1 MPLIEQRRHAI
12 GLADLLLYDS
22 LIEDGILLLQDGGL
36 LAAWKFRGPDLG
48 SATNGEMAALSG
60 RLGALLRLGGGWM
73 VQCDSVRA
81 PAPGYPEN
89 QEFPD
94 SVTKIID
101 DERRE
106 QFMSEGVHFDS
117 DYYLSLTYLPPVA
130 REEKIKGWMFEGIKD
145 LRGNAARIVDY
156 FKSRIASFED
166 VFKSLFAVT
175 RLSALRTKN
184 SVGNPVLH
192 DELLRYVHRCVSW
205 KDHPLR
211 LPEFPVYL
219 NDMLATEDF
228 VGGLTPRIGRKHL
241 RVVAI
246 DGFPKASVP
255 GILAALDT
263 LPIEYRWNTR
273 AILMDPEEA
282 RVFLDKVR
290 KKWRSKMR
298 GLKDQIM
305 QTQTGAVNLHAQ
317 DMSIDAEEAMSVAAA
332 GDVLFAQYTT
342 TVICGD
348 ADEASVEEAV
358 ALVAKTVQN
367 LGFSARIEDVNSVE
381 AWRGSLPGDGYRN
394 VRRVVLHTLN
404 LADLLPI
411 SAVWAGNKENPCPF
425 YPPKSPPL
433 LYAATTGSTP
443 FRFNLHCGDI
453 GHTFMIGPPGSGKS
467 TFLGFIVAQFF
478 RYPRAQVFAF
488 DKGYS
493 LLVLTRACGGEFYDL
508 GGETDGLSF
517 YPLADLADD
526 SDLAWANG
534 WIEKLCTLS
543 GLDVKPHHRNAVADA
558 MKLTQGSSRRTLTD
572 FLATVQDKEVR
583 SALEVFTLSGPL
595 GRLLDAEK
603 DGLRESRMMVFEMD
617 SLMKYGDGN
626 SKATVAVLLYLFRRI
641 QKKLDGRPTL
651 IVLDEAWVYLRDEL
665 FREYLRDWLKT
676 LRKLNAVVVLAT
688 QNLSDIFNS
697 GISDVVME
705 ACPTKILLAN
715 AEAANVQS
723 RRWYE
728 AVGLNDREIQIVQ
741 SAIPKRQYYVVSP
754 EGRRLI
760 SLGLGGVALAFVG
773 VNGPDD
779 RKKAEEVMRAHP
791 RTWQAEWLRQRGR
804 SDWADWW
811 REVEG
816 VLERRASA

>member
-1 MPLIEQRRHAI
+1 MPFIEQRRHAV

-22 LIEDGILLLQDGGL
+22 LVDDGVLLLQDGAL

-48 SATNGEMAALSG
+48 SATNGEMSALSG

-73 VQCDSVRA
+73 VQCDSIRGA
-81 PAPGYPEN
+81 APGYPEN
-89 QEFPD
+89 QKFPD

-101 DERRE
+101 DERRA
-106 QFMSEGVHFDS
+106 QFMAEGVHFDS
-117 DYYLSLTYLPPVA
+117 DYYLALTYLPPVV
-130 REEKIKGWMFEGIKD
+130 REEKIKGWMFEGMKD
-145 LRGNAARIVDY
+145 RRGNAARIVDY
-156 FKSRIASFED
+156 FNGRIAAFED

-175 RLSALRTKN
+175 RLQAVSTKDPEGS
-184 SVGNPVLH
+184 SVVYE
-192 DELLRYVHRCVSW
+192 ELLRYVHRCVSW
-205 KDHPLR
+205 NDHPMR

-219 NDMLATEDF
+219 NDLLATEDF
-228 VGGLTPRIGRKHL
+228 VAGLTPRIGRKHL
-241 RVVAI
+241 RVVAV

-282 RVFLDKVR
+282 RAFLDKVR

-298 GLKDQIM
+298 GLRDQIM

-317 DMSIDAEEAMSVAAA
+317 EMSLDAEEAMSVAAA
-332 GDVLFAQYTT
+332 GAVLFAQYTT

-348 ADEASVEEAV
+348 EEEARVQEAV

-367 LGFSARIEDVNSVE
+367 LGFSARIENVNSVE

-411 SAVWAGNKENPCPF
+411 SSVWAGNKENPCPF
-425 YPPKSPPL
+425 YPPGSPPL
-433 LYAATTGSTP
+433 LHAATTGSTP
-443 FRFNLHCGDI
+443 FRFNLHCGDV
-453 GHTFMIGPPGSGKS
+453 GHTFMVGPPGSGKS
-467 TFLGFIVAQFF
+467 TFLGFMVAQFF

-493 LLVLTRACGGEFYDL
+493 LLVLTRACGGEFYNL
-508 GGETDGLSF
+508 GGESDGLSF
-517 YPLADLADD
+517 YPLADLTDD

-534 WIEKLCTLS
+534 WIERLCALG
-543 GLDVKPHHRNAVADA
+543 GLDMKPHHRNAVADA
-558 MKLTQGSSRRTLTD
+558 MKLMQSATRRTMTD
-572 FLATVQDKEVR
+572 FLATVQEKEVR
-583 SALEVFTLSGPL
+583 SALEVYTLSGPL
-595 GRLLDAEK
+595 GRLLDAER
-603 DGLRESRMMVFEMD
+603 DGLRDSRMVVFEMEN
-617 SLMKYGDGN
+617 LMKYGEGN

-715 AEAANVQS
+715 SEAANIQS
-723 RRWYE
+723 RRMYE

-741 SAIPKRQYYVVSP
+741 SALPKRQYYVISP

-773 VNGPDD
+773 VNGSED
-779 RKKAEEVMRAHP
+779 RKRAEQVMQAYP
-791 RTWQAEWLRQRGR
+791 QTWQAEWLRSRGHR
-804 SDWADWW
+804 DWADWW
-811 REVEG
+811 REVDADM
-816 VLERRASA
+816 ERKVSA

>member
-22 LIEDGILLLQDGGL
+22 LIDDGVLLLQDGAL

-48 SATNGEMAALSG
+48 SATNAEMAALSG
-60 RLGALLRLGGGWM
+60 RFGALLRLGGGWM
-73 VQCDSVRA
+73 VQCDSIRGA
-81 PAPGYPEN
+81 APGYPER

-106 QFMSEGVHFDS
+106 QFMAEGVHFDS
-117 DYYLSLTYLPPVA
+117 DYYLALTYLPPVV
-130 REEKIKGWMFEGIKD
+130 REEKIKGWMFEGMKD
-145 LRGNAARIVDY
+145 QRGDAARIVDY
-156 FKSRIASFED
+156 FKARIGSFED
-166 VFKSLFAVT
+166 VFRSLFAVT
-175 RLSALRTKN
+175 RLKAVSAKDHA
-184 SVGNPVLH
+184 GNPAIY

-205 KDHPLR
+205 RDHPIR

-219 NDMLATEDF
+219 NDMLATQDF

-282 RVFLDKVR
+282 RAFLDKVR

-298 GLKDQIM
+298 GLRDQIM
-305 QTQTGAVNLHAQ
+305 QTQTGAINLHAQ
-317 DMSIDAEEAMSVAAA
+317 AMSIDAEEAMSVAAA

-342 TVICGD
+342 TVICSD
-348 ADEASVEEAV
+348 EDEARVEEAI

-367 LGFSARIEDVNSVE
+367 LGFSARIEDVNAVE

-411 SAVWAGNKENPCPF
+411 SSVWAGNRENPCPF
-425 YPPKSPPL
+425 YPPGSPPL

-443 FRFNLHCGDI
+443 FRFNVHCGDV
-453 GHTFMIGPPGSGKS
+453 GHSFMVGPPGSGKS
-467 TFLGFIVAQFF
+467 TFLGFVVAQFF
-478 RYPRAQVFAF
+478 RYPHAQVFAF

-493 LLVLTRACGGEFYDL
+493 LYVLTRACGGEFYDL
-508 GGETDGLSF
+508 GGDTDNLSF

-534 WIEKLCTLS
+534 WIEKLCALG
-543 GLDVKPHHRNAVADA
+543 GLELKPHHRNAVADA
-558 MKLTQGSSRRTLTD
+558 MKLMQGSPRRTLTD
-572 FLATVQDKEVR
+572 FLATVQEKDVR
-583 SALEVFTLSGPL
+583 SALEVYTLSGPL

-603 DGLRESRMMVFEMD
+603 DGLRDSRLMAFEMEN
-617 SLMKYGDGN
+617 LMKYGDGN
-626 SKATVAVLLYLFRRI
+626 NKATVAVLLYLFRRI

-723 RRWYE
+723 RRMYE

-741 SAIPKRQYYVVSP
+741 GALPKRQYYVISP

-760 SLGLGGVALAFVG
+760 SLGLGGVALAFAG
-773 VNGPDD
+773 VNSPED
-779 RKKAEEVMRAHP
+779 RKRAEEFMRAYP
-791 RTWQAEWLRQRGR
+791 ETWQAEWLRHRGHP
-804 SDWADWW
+804 DWADWW

-816 VLERRASA
+816 PIGRRVSA

>member
-1 MPLIEQRRHAI
+1 
-12 GLADLLLYDS
+12 
-22 LIEDGILLLQDGGL
+22 
-36 LAAWKFRGPDLG
+36 
-48 SATNGEMAALSG
+48 
-60 RLGALLRLGGGWM
+60 
-73 VQCDSVRA
+73 
-81 PAPGYPEN
+81 
-89 QEFPD
+89 
-94 SVTKIID
+94 
-101 DERRE
+101 
-106 QFMSEGVHFDS
+106 
-117 DYYLSLTYLPPVA
+117 
-130 REEKIKGWMFEGIKD
+130 
-145 LRGNAARIVDY
+145 
-156 FKSRIASFED
+156 
-166 VFKSLFAVT
+166 
-175 RLSALRTKN
+175 
-184 SVGNPVLH
+184 
-192 DELLRYVHRCVSW
+192 
-205 KDHPLR
+205 
-211 LPEFPVYL
+211 
-219 NDMLATEDF
+219 
-228 VGGLTPRIGRKHL
+228 
-241 RVVAI
+241 
-246 DGFPKASVP
+246 
-255 GILAALDT
+255 
-263 LPIEYRWNTR
+263 
-273 AILMDPEEA
+273 
-282 RVFLDKVR
+282 
-290 KKWRSKMR
+290 
-298 GLKDQIM
+298 
-305 QTQTGAVNLHAQ
+305 
-317 DMSIDAEEAMSVAAA
+317 MSVAAA

-342 TVICGD
+342 AVICGD
-348 ADEASVEEAV
+348 EDEPSVEEAV

-367 LGFSARIEDVNSVE
+367 LGFAARIEDVNSVE

-453 GHTFMIGPPGSGKS
+453 GHTLMVGPPGSGKS

-493 LLVLTRACGGEFYDL
+493 LAVLTRACGGEFYDL

-526 SDLAWANG
+526 SDLSWANS

-543 GLDVKPHHRNAVADA
+543 GLDMKPHHRNAVADA
-558 MKLTQGSSRRTLTD
+558 MKLTQGSPRRTLTD

-583 SALEVFTLSGPL
+583 SALEVYTLSGPL
-595 GRLLDAEK
+595 GRLLDADK
-603 DGLRESRMMVFEMD
+603 DGLRDGRMMVFEMD
-617 SLMKYGDGN
+617 QLMKYGDGN

-723 RRWYE
+723 RRLYE

-741 SAIPKRQYYVVSP
+741 GAIPKRQYYVVSP

-773 VNGPDD
+773 VNSPDE
-779 RKKAEEVMRAHP
+779 RKKVAEVMRTYP
-791 RTWQAEWLRQRGR
+791 RAWQAEWLHQRGL

-816 VLERRASA
+816 VHERRVSA

>member
-1 MPLIEQRRHAI
+1 MPFVEQRRHAI

-22 LIEDGILLLQDGGL
+22 LIEDGVLLQHDGGL

-48 SATNGEMAALSG
+48 SATHGEMAALSG

-73 VQCDSVRA
+73 VQCDSVRS

-94 SVTKIID
+94 SITKIID

-106 QFMSEGVHFDS
+106 QFMSEGVHFES
-117 DYYLSLTYLPPVA
+117 DYYLALTYLPPIA
-130 REEKIKGWMFEGIKD
+130 REEKIKGWMFEGMKD
-145 LRGNAARIVDY
+145 QRGSAARIVDY

-175 RLSALRTKN
+175 RLRAVRTKDNAGN
-184 SVGNPVLH
+184 SVVH

-205 KDHPLR
+205 TDHPIR

-219 NDMLATEDF
+219 NDMLATKDF

-282 RVFLDKVR
+282 RSFLDKVR

-317 DMSIDAEEAMSVAAA
+317 EMSIDAEEAMSVAAA

-342 TVICGD
+342 TVICGNE
-348 ADEASVEEAV
+348 DEPSVEEAV

-425 YPPKSPPL
+425 
-433 LYAATTGSTP
+433 
-443 FRFNLHCGDI
+443 
-453 GHTFMIGPPGSGKS
+453 
-467 TFLGFIVAQFF
+467 
-478 RYPRAQVFAF
+478 
-488 DKGYS
+488 
-493 LLVLTRACGGEFYDL
+493 
-508 GGETDGLSF
+508 
-517 YPLADLADD
+517 
-526 SDLAWANG
+526 
-534 WIEKLCTLS
+534 
-543 GLDVKPHHRNAVADA
+543 
-558 MKLTQGSSRRTLTD
+558 
-572 FLATVQDKEVR
+572 
-583 SALEVFTLSGPL
+583 
-595 GRLLDAEK
+595 
-603 DGLRESRMMVFEMD
+603 
-617 SLMKYGDGN
+617 
-626 SKATVAVLLYLFRRI
+626 
-641 QKKLDGRPTL
+641 
-651 IVLDEAWVYLRDEL
+651 
-665 FREYLRDWLKT
+665 
-676 LRKLNAVVVLAT
+676 
-688 QNLSDIFNS
+688 
-697 GISDVVME
+697 
-705 ACPTKILLAN
+705 
-715 AEAANVQS
+715 
-723 RRWYE
+723 
-728 AVGLNDREIQIVQ
+728 
-741 SAIPKRQYYVVSP
+741 
-754 EGRRLI
+754 
-760 SLGLGGVALAFVG
+760 
-773 VNGPDD
+773 
-779 RKKAEEVMRAHP
+779 
-791 RTWQAEWLRQRGR
+791 
-804 SDWADWW
+804 
-811 REVEG
+811 
-816 VLERRASA
+816 

>member
-1 MPLIEQRRHAI
+1 MPLLEQRRHAI

-22 LIEDGILLLQDGGL
+22 LIEDGILLQQDGGL

-48 SATNGEMAALSG
+48 SATNGEMATLSG

-73 VQCDSVRA
+73 VQCDSVRS
-81 PAPGYPEN
+81 PAPGYPEH

-94 SVTKIID
+94 SVTRIID

-106 QFMSEGVHFDS
+106 QFMSEGVHFES
-117 DYYLSLTYLPPVA
+117 DYYLSLTYLPPIA
-130 REEKIKGWMFEGIKD
+130 REEKIKGWMFEGMKNQ
-145 LRGNAARIVDY
+145 RGIAASIVAY
-156 FKSRIASFED
+156 FKSRIARFED

-175 RLSALRTKN
+175 RLRAVGTK
-184 SVGNPVLH
+184 SDADNPIVH

-205 KDHPLR
+205 KDHAIR

-219 NDMLATEDF
+219 NDVLATEDF
-228 VGGLTPRIGRKHL
+228 VGGLTPRIGRRHL

-282 RVFLDKVR
+282 RSLLDKVR

-317 DMSIDAEEAMSVAAA
+317 EMSVDAEEAMSVAAA

-342 TVICGD
+342 TVICSD
-348 ADEASVEEAV
+348 EDEASVEEAV

-425 YPPKSPPL
+425 YAPKSPPL

-443 FRFNLHCGDI
+443 FRFNLHCGDV
-453 GHTFMIGPPGSGKS
+453 GHTIMVGPTGSGKS

-493 LLVLTRACGGEFYDL
+493 LEVLTRAVGGEYFDL
-508 GGETDGLSF
+508 GGETDRLSF
-517 YPLADLADD
+517 YPLADLSDD

-534 WIEKLCTLS
+534 WVETLCTLG
-543 GLDVKPHHRNAVADA
+543 GLEMKPHHRNAVADA
-558 MKLTQGSSRRTLTD
+558 MRLMQSSPRRTLTD
-572 FLATVQDKEVR
+572 FLATVQDKDVR
-583 SALEVFTLSGPL
+583 SALEVYTLSGPL

-603 DGLRESRMMVFEMD
+603 DGLRDGRLMVFEMNH
-617 SLMKYGDGN
+617 LMKYGDGN
-626 SKATVAVLLYLFRRI
+626 NRATVAVLLYLFRRI
-641 QKKLDGRPTL
+641 LKNLDGRPTL
-651 IVLDEAWVYLRDEL
+651 IVLDEAWLFLRHELFRDYLRD
-665 FREYLRDWLKT
+665 FFMT
-676 LRKLNAVVVLAT
+676 LRKLNAIVLLAT
-688 QNLSDIFNS
+688 PGLSQIFDS
-697 GISDVVME
+697 PISDVVLE
-705 ACPTKILLAN
+705 ACPTKIMLPN

-728 AVGLNDREIQIVQ
+728 ALGLNNREIQIIQ
-741 SAIPKRQYYVVSP
+741 GAIPKRQYYVISP

-773 VNGPDD
+773 ANSPAD
-779 RKKAEEVMRAHP
+779 RKKAEELIRACP
-791 RTWQAEWLRQRGR
+791 RTWQAEWLRQRDLP
-804 SDWADWW
+804 DWADWW
-811 REVEG
+811 REVDE

>member
-1 MPLIEQRRHAI
+1 MPFIEHCRHAI

-22 LIEDGILLLQDGGL
+22 LIDDGILLLQDGGL
-36 LAAWKFRGPDLG
+36 LAAWKFQGPDLG

-60 RLGALLRLGGGWM
+60 RFGALLRLGGGWM
-73 VQCDSVRA
+73 VQCDSIRGA
-81 PAPGYPEN
+81 APGYPEN
-89 QEFPD
+89 QKFPD

-106 QFMSEGVHFDS
+106 QFMAEGVHFDS
-117 DYYLSLTYLPPVA
+117 DYYLSLTYLPPVV
-130 REEKIKGWMFEGIKD
+130 REEKIKGWMFEGMKD
-145 LRGNAARIVDY
+145 QRGNAARIVDY

-175 RLSALRTKN
+175 RLKAISTKDSAGN
-184 SVGNPVLH
+184 SLVY
-192 DELLRYVHRCVSW
+192 DDLLRYVHRCVSW
-205 KDHPLR
+205 KDHPIR

-219 NDMLATEDF
+219 NDTLASEDF

-255 GILAALDT
+255 GILGALDT

-282 RVFLDKVR
+282 RAFLDKVR

-298 GLKDQIM
+298 GLRDQIM

-317 DMSIDAEEAMSVAAA
+317 EMSIDAEEAMSVAAA

-348 ADEASVEEAV
+348 EDEASVEEAA

-367 LGFSARIEDVNSVE
+367 LGFSARIEHVNSVE

-411 SAVWAGNKENPCPF
+411 SSVWAGNRENPCPF
-425 YPPKSPPL
+425 YLPGSPPL

-443 FRFNLHCGDI
+443 FRFNLHSGDI
-453 GHTFMIGPPGSGKS
+453 GHTFMVGPPGSGKS

-508 GGETDGLSF
+508 GGETGGLSF

-526 SDLAWANG
+526 SDQAWANG
-534 WIEKLCTLS
+534 WIEKLCVLG
-543 GLDVKPHHRNAVADA
+543 GLELKPHHRNAVADA
-558 MKLTQGSSRRTLTD
+558 LKLIQGSSRRTLTD
-572 FLATVQDKEVR
+572 FLATVQEKDVR
-583 SALEVFTLSGPL
+583 SALEVYTLSGPL

-603 DGLRESRMMVFEMD
+603 DGLRDSRMMVFEMD
-617 SLMKYGDGN
+617 NLMKYGDGN

-641 QKKLDGRPTL
+641 RKKLDGRPTL

-715 AEAANVQS
+715 AEAVNVQS
-723 RRWYE
+723 RRMYE
-728 AVGLNDREIQIVQ
+728 AVGLNDREIQIIQ
-741 SAIPKRQYYVVSP
+741 SSLPKRQYYVISP
-754 EGRRLI
+754 DGRRLI
-760 SLGLGGVALAFVG
+760 SLGLGGVALSFVG
-773 VNGPDD
+773 VNSPDD
-779 RKKAEEVMRAHP
+779 RKKAEEVMRVYP
-791 RTWQAEWLRQRGR
+791 QTWQAEWLRQRGLP
-804 SDWADWW
+804 DWADWW
-811 REVEG
+811 SEVEG
-816 VLERRASA
+816 VIERRVSA

>member
-22 LIEDGILLLQDGGL
+22 LIEDGVLLQQDGGL
-36 LAAWKFRGPDLG
+36 LAAWKFQGPDLG
-48 SATNGEMAALSG
+48 SATNGEMGALSG
-60 RLGALLRLGGGWM
+60 RFGALLRLGGGWM
-73 VQCDSVRA
+73 VQCDSVRS
-81 PAPGYPEN
+81 PAPGYPEY

-94 SVTKIID
+94 SVTRIID
-101 DERRE
+101 DERHE
-106 QFMSEGVHFDS
+106 QFMSEGAHFES
-117 DYYLSLTYLPPVA
+117 DYYLSLTYLPPIA
-130 REEKIKGWMFEGIKD
+130 REEKIKGWMFEGMKD
-145 LRGNAARIVDY
+145 KRGNAERIVDY

-175 RLSALRTKN
+175 RLRAVRTKDDA
-184 SVGNPVLH
+184 GNPLVH

-205 KDHPLR
+205 KDHPIR

-228 VGGLTPRIGRKHL
+228 VGGLTPRIGHKHL

-282 RVFLDKVR
+282 RSFLDKVR

-317 DMSIDAEEAMSVAAA
+317 EMSVDAEEAMSVAAA

-342 TVICGD
+342 TVICGNE
-348 ADEASVEEAV
+348 DEPSVEEAV

-367 LGFSARIEDVNSVE
+367 LGFSARVEDVNSVE

-453 GHTFMIGPPGSGKS
+453 GHTFMVGPPGSGKS

-493 LLVLTRACGGEFYDL
+493 LAVLTRACGGEFYDL
-508 GGETDGLSF
+508 GGESDGLAF
-517 YPLADLADD
+517 YPLADLTDD
-526 SDLAWANG
+526 SDLAWANS
-534 WIEKLCTLS
+534 WVEKLCKLG
-543 GLDVKPHHRNAVADA
+543 GLDMKPQHRNAVADA
-558 MKLTQGSSRRTLTD
+558 MKLMQGSPRRTLTD
-572 FLATVQDKEVR
+572 FLATVQNKEVR
-583 SALEVFTLSGPL
+583 SALEVYTLSGPL

-603 DGLRESRMMVFEMD
+603 DGLRDGRMMVFEMD
-617 SLMKYGDGN
+617 NLMKYGDGN

-723 RRWYE
+723 RRLYE

-741 SAIPKRQYYVVSP
+741 GAIPKRQYYVISP

-773 VNGPDD
+773 VNSPDD
-779 RKKAEEVMRAHP
+779 RKEAEEVMRAHP

>member
-1 MPLIEQRRHAI
+1 
-12 GLADLLLYDS
+12 
-22 LIEDGILLLQDGGL
+22 
-36 LAAWKFRGPDLG
+36 
-48 SATNGEMAALSG
+48 
-60 RLGALLRLGGGWM
+60 
-73 VQCDSVRA
+73 
-81 PAPGYPEN
+81 
-89 QEFPD
+89 
-94 SVTKIID
+94 
-101 DERRE
+101 
-106 QFMSEGVHFDS
+106 
-117 DYYLSLTYLPPVA
+117 
-130 REEKIKGWMFEGIKD
+130 MFEGMRD
-145 LRGNAARIVDY
+145 RRGNAARIVDY

-175 RLSALRTKN
+175 RLSAVRSN
-184 SVGNPVLH
+184 ASAGHPVFH

-263 LPIEYRWNTR
+263 YPIENLWKTR

-282 RVFLDKVR
+282 RAFLDKVR

-317 DMSIDAEEAMSVAAA
+317 GMSIDAEEAMSVAAA

-342 TVICGD
+342 TVICGEE
-348 ADEASVEEAV
+348 DEASVEEAV

-411 SAVWAGNKENPCPF
+411 SAVWAGNNENPCPF

-433 LYAATTGSTP
+433 LFAATTGSTP
-443 FRFNLHCGDI
+443 FRFNLHCGDV
-453 GHTFMIGPPGSGKS
+453 GHTLIVGPPGSGKS
-467 TFLGFIVAQFF
+467 TFLGFGVAQFF

-493 LLVLTRACGGEFYDL
+493 LYVLTQACGGEFYDL
-508 GGETDGLSF
+508 GGEKASLSF
-517 YPLADLADD
+517 YPLAELGED
-526 SDLAWANG
+526 SDVAWASG
-534 WIEKLCTLS
+534 WIEKLCALS
-543 GLDVKPHHRNAVADA
+543 GLRITPTQKNAIADGINLLRHA
-558 MKLTQGSSRRTLTD
+558 ESRTITD
-572 FLATVQDKEVR
+572 FVATVQDKEVR
-583 SALEVFTLSGPL
+583 TSLEAYTLGGPL
-595 GRLLDAEK
+595 GRLLDADR
-603 DGLRESRMMVFEMD
+603 DGLRDSRLMVFEMEN
-617 SLMKYGDGN
+617 LMKYGDGSGN
-626 SKATVAVLLYLFRRI
+626 ATVAVLLYLFRRI

-715 AEAANVQS
+715 VEAANVQS
-723 RRWYE
+723 RRLYE
-728 AVGLNDREIQIVQ
+728 AVGLNEREIQIVQ
-741 SAIPKRQYYVVSP
+741 SAISKRTYYVVWP
-754 EGRRLI
+754 EGRLLI
-760 SLGLGGVALAFVG
+760 SLVLGGCVIMIVY
-773 VNGPDD
+773 V
-779 RKKAEEVMRAHP
+779 H
-791 RTWQAEWLRQRGR
+791 RQ
-804 SDWADWW
+804 
-811 REVEG
+811 V
-816 VLERRASA
+816 